1 MFRRMTAT
9 ATVSPITSSP
19 EPLTL
24 DGLAALDSASLG
36 QVYEQGRVPAS
47 FSTLDGEPRG
57 RMLASVGP
65 LGRGRP
71 AGAVRRLAASKVFPW
86 AGKSFSSSSATE
98 GAGINRVRLGKTR
111 EWFPFATRVENS
123 AIDGKPTI
131 VLDYD
136 KPENPRVIRRIHD
149 ELREVAPGLFLGP
162 AMWKAK
168 DGKKLLLWFAIDK
181 TAA

>member
-1 MFRRMTAT
+1 MTAT
-9 ATVSPITSSP
+9 ATVSPIASSP
-19 EPLTL
+19 SAAPLTV
-24 DGLAALDSASLG
+24 DGLAALDSAALG

-47 FSTLDGEPRG
+47 FASLDGQPRG
-57 RMLASVGP
+57 RMLAPVGR
-65 LGRGRP
+65 LGRGR
-71 AGAVRRLAASKVFPW
+71 AGGVVRRLAGARFFPW
-86 AGKSFSSSSATE
+86 AGKSFSSAGSAE
-98 GAGINRVRLGKTR
+98 GAGINRVRMGVTR
-111 EWFPFATRVENS
+111 EWFPFATSVQPS
-123 AIDGKPTI
+123 VIDGKPTI

-181 TAA
+181 TQA